1 MAIRA
6 RQTRYEPNQFE
17 RKWQDRW
24 EDEGLYRA
32 EDFSL
37 KPKYYLLDF
46 FPYPSG
52 DGLHVGHSKQ
62 YISTDVITRFLRMRG
77 YNILHAMGW
86 DAFGLPAENEAI
98 LRQVPPAES
107 TAKNIANFK
116 RQLRLQGISFDWSRE
131 INSSQPDYYRWTQ
144 WLFLLLYERG
154 LAYRGVGMQ
163 WWCPECKTILANE
176 QVENGYCWRH
186 GDQLVQKV
194 ELEQWY
200 FRITEYA
207 DELLRDLDT
216 LDWPERIILMQ
227 KNWIGKSTGAEITFG
242 TIDQGGE
249 EHSIAVFTTRPD
261 TIYGATFIVL
271 SPEHPLVD
279 SLTAPDH
286 RARVIQYQQQ
296 AARET
301 EIDRLSTEREKTGVP
316 TGAYATNPFT
326 GEQIPIWIADYV
338 LMSYGTGAIMAVPAH
353 DDRDFEFARKYSLPI
368 RQVVEGPIGAPPD
381 EEAYSGIGTMVN
393 SGPYDGLET
402 ENGKAAIIGALE
414 ERGIGKGAINYRM
427 RDWLV
432 SRQRYWG
439 APIPIVY
446 CEECGIVPV
455 PADQLPV
462 ILPPLEQY
470 VPGEDGQSPLAN
482 DPNFVH
488 TTCPAC
494 GGPGR
499 RETDTLDTFVDSS
512 WYYLR
517 FVSPHDTEAPFD
529 EEKARYWLPLDLYV
543 GGAEHAVMH
552 LLYFRF
558 FAKLM
563 ADAGLIDFREPAPRL
578 RNQGTMHGPDGRR
591 MSKSKGNV
599 IIPDSVVAE
608 YGADTLRGYILFM
621 GPFEA
626 NANWSSQD
634 IAGVHRWLTRVW
646 DMAQSAEVTRGEEPQ
661 PETEQLRRATNRT
674 IKRVGEHIEA
684 YQFNTAVSALME
696 LANAMHRLRSSLEG
710 TATWRWALE
719 HMMRIMAP
727 ITPHISE
734 ELWHRYGHAG
744 SVHLQPWPAYDE
756 AMTLDEVVTIVI
768 QVNGKLRDRLEV
780 PRGEDMETVREQA
793 LAREKIQP
801 YVAGREVVRIVTVPD
816 KLVNI
821 VVR

>member
-1 MAIRA
+1 MAIRT
-6 RQTRYEPNQFE
+6 RQTKYEPNQFE
-17 RKWQDRW
+17 QKWQDRW

-32 EDFSL
+32 EDFGV

-52 DGLHVGHSKQ
+52 NGLSVGHSKH
-62 YISTDVITRFLRMRG
+62 YVSTDVITRFLRMRG
-77 YNILHAMGW
+77 YNILHPMGW

-98 LRQVPPAES
+98 LRQVPPAEN
-107 TAKNIANFK
+107 TAKNVANYK
-116 RQLRLQGISFDWSRE
+116 RQLNLQGISFDWTRE
-131 INSSQPDYYRWTQ
+131 INSSHPDYYRWTQ
-144 WLFLLLYERG
+144 WLFLLFYERG
-154 LAYRGVGMQ
+154 LAYRGVGLQ
-163 WWCPECKTILANE
+163 WWCPQCKTILANE

-186 GDQLVQKV
+186 TDQPVQKV

-200 FRITEYA
+200 FRITDYA
-207 DELLRDLDT
+207 EELLRDLDG
-216 LDWPERIILMQ
+216 LDWPERIVLMQ
-227 KNWIGKSTGAEITFG
+227 RNWIGKSSGAEITFHATATDG
-242 TIDQGGE
+242 T
-249 EHSIAVFTTRPD
+249 EHPITVFTTRPD

-279 SLTAPDH
+279 VLTTQEH
-286 RARVIQYQQQ
+286 RARVVQYQQQ

-301 EIDRLSTEREKTGVP
+301 EIDRLSTDRDKTGVP
-316 TGAYATNPFT
+316 TGAHAINPFS
-326 GEQIPIWIADYV
+326 GERIPIWIADYV

-353 DDRDFEFARKYSLPI
+353 DARDFEFAKKYSLPM
-368 RQVVEGPIGAPPD
+368 RQVVEGPIGASSK
-381 EEAYSGIGTMVN
+381 EEAYSGIGTIVN
-393 SGPYDGLET
+393 SGPYDGLPT
-402 ENGKAAIIGALE
+402 EEGKAAITAALE

-446 CEECGIVPV
+446 CEACGIVPV

-462 ILPPLEQY
+462 ILPPLEHYQ
-470 VPGEDGQSPLAN
+470 PGEDGQSPLAN

-488 TTCPAC
+488 TTCPSC

-517 FVSPHDTEAPFD
+517 FVSPHDNDAPFD
-529 EEKARYWLPLDLYV
+529 AEKARYWLPLDLYV

-558 FAKLM
+558 FAKVM

-599 IIPDSVVAE
+599 ITPDSVVAE

-621 GPFEA
+621 TPFES
-626 NANWSSQD
+626 NAYWSTQD
-634 IAGVHRWLTRVW
+634 IAGVHRWLGRVW
-646 DMAQSAEVTRGEEPQ
+646 DLGQAAEVTQMAEPQ
-661 PETEQLRRATNRT
+661 PQAEQLRRAVNRA
-674 IKRVGEHIEA
+674 IKRVGEDIEN
-684 YQFNTAVSALME
+684 YQFNTAVSSLME
-696 LANAMHRLRSSLEG
+696 LANVMQRVRPALEG
-710 TATWRWALE
+710 KPVWRWALE
-719 HMMRIMAP
+719 NMVLIMAP
-727 ITPHISE
+727 IAPHISA
-734 ELWHRYGHAG
+734 ELWHRYGHAD
-744 SVHLQPWPAYDE
+744 SVHVQVWPSYDE
-756 AMTLDEVVTIVI
+756 AMTLDEVVTIVV
-768 QVNGKLRDRLEV
+768 QVNGKVRDRLEV
-780 PRGEDMETVREQA
+780 PRGEEMESIQEQA
-793 LAREKIQP
+793 LASEKLQP
-801 YVAGREVVRIVTVPD
+801 YLVGHEVVRVVTVPD

-821 VVR
+821 VVK